1 MAENLNLLTSTQEVI
16 KEALNRL
23 GYDEA
28 MYELL
33 KEPLRVLKVRIPV
46 KMDDGT
52 TKVFT
57 GYQCSTL
64 SDAVGPTKGGIRF
77 HPDVTEDEV
86 KSPFYVDDFK
96 MWYC

>member
-1 MAENLNLLTSTQEVI
+1 MAENVNLLTSTQEVI
-16 KEALNRL
+16 KEALYRL

-57 GYQCSTL
+57 GYRAQH
-64 SDAVGPTKGGIRF
+64 SDAVGQQKEVYVFIR
-77 HPDVTEDEV
+77 
-86 KSPFYVDDFK
+86 
-96 MWYC
+96 M